1 MKKSTKGAPAAAAAG
16 SLLLGGAG
24 SLAYWTDAATVGGTD
39 ITSGHLKLVPVSGTG
54 CDGWK
59 LGTAAY
65 VPATDKIVP
74 GDSLT
79 QHCSYEVDMA
89 GNTLKATLAVSDLT
103 GTWGTPGNALT
114 GALTKTVA
122 FKDGTG
128 TAITGSTSVT
138 DGYVVNADLTV
149 AIPRGA
155 GADNAANAVGG
166 FTAHINDITVTAT
179 QVP

>member
-1 MKKSTKGAPAAAAAG
+1 MKKSTKGALAAAAAG

-39 ITSGHLKLVPVSGTG
+39 ITSGHLKLVPVGGTG

-59 LGTAAY
+59 LSGAAY

-74 GDSLT
+74 GDTLS
-79 QHCSYEVDMA
+79 QHCSYKVDMA
-89 GNTLKATLAVSDLT
+89 GKTLKATLAVSDLT
-103 GTWGTPGNALT
+103 GTWGAPSNATLE

-128 TAITGSTSVT
+128 AAISGTTPVT
-138 DGYVVNADLTV
+138 NGYVVTADLTV
-149 AIPRGA
+149 GIPT
-155 GADNAANAVGG
+155 GADNTANAVSG
-166 FTAHINDITVTAT
+166 FTAHLNDITVTAT

>member
-1 MKKSTKGAPAAAAAG
+1 MKKSTKGALAAAAAG

-65 VPATDKIVP
+65 VPGTDKIVP

-79 QHCSYEVDMA
+79 QHCSYKVDMA

-103 GTWGTPGNALT
+103 GTWGTGNALT

-128 TAITGSTSVT
+128 AAISGTTPVT
-138 DGYVVNADLTV
+138 NGYVVTADLTV
-149 AIPRGA
+149 GIPTGA
-155 GADNAANAVGG
+155 NNAANAIGG
-166 FTAHINDITVTAT
+166 YTAHLNDITVTAT